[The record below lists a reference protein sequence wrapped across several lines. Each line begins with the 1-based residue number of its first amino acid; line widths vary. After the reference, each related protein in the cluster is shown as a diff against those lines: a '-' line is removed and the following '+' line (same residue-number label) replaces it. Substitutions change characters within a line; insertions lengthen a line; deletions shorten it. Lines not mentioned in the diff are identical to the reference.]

1 MMGLLQVMTAFWRK
15 TSGTTGIS
23 SDQVMDQEK
32 YVVLDMAKTHMKR
45 HFSGPSWAILVS
57 QGSIILCNFI
67 QTCQPYADIP
77 LPCRLSV
84 SMRSL

>member
-1 MMGLLQVMTAFWRK
+1 MMGLLQVMSAFWRK

-57 QGSIILCNFI
+57 QGSIILCTLFRHVNSHVDM
-67 QTCQPYADIP
+67 PV
-77 LPCRLSV
+77 PCRFSV